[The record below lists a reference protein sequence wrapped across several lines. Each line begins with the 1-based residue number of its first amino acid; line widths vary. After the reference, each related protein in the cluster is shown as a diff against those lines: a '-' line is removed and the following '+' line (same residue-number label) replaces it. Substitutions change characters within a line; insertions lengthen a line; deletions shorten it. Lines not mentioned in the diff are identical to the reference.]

1 MICNP
6 ITCHNITQDVF
17 DCMKQKISTAGY
29 CVPDGNSGQISVSDV
44 KADFSWDGVS
54 SLTVTII
61 SMPFLISCEMVSESL
76 QDFVSS
82 CGGTSLSR
90 AMNIKNLRRKLDDLE
105 KRGQILEEED
115 KY

>member
-1 MICNP
+1 
-6 ITCHNITQDVF
+6 
-17 DCMKQKISTAGY
+17 MKQKISAAGY
-29 CVPDGNSGQISVSDV
+29 CVPDGNSGQISVGDV
-44 KADFSWDGVS
+44 TADFSWDGVT

-61 SMPFLISCEMVSESL
+61 SMPFYISCEMVSESL

-105 KRGQILEEED
+105 KRVKILEEED